1 MVDPSDGREFNIIAR
16 EAVEMANG
24 TVYGLFSGLWTNDG
38 SHQLRLVQRF
48 KSGQIFIN
56 NYGAGGGVPLSF
68 CGVKMIGHGR
78 EKGFEA
84 LYRLSITKTVP
95 IKHG

>member
-1 MVDPSDGREFNIIAR
+1 MVDPSDSREFNVIAR

-38 SHQLRLVQRF
+38 SNQLRLAHRIT
-48 KSGQIFIN
+48 SGQVFIN
-56 NYGAGGGVPLSF
+56 NYGAGEGVPLSF
-68 CGVKMIGHGR
+68 CGVKMSGHER

-84 LYRLSITKTVP
+84 LYRFSVTKTVP

>member
-1 MVDPSDGREFNIIAR
+1 MVDPSDGREFNVIAL

-38 SHQLRLVQRF
+38 SYQLRLAHRF
-48 KSGQIFIN
+48 KSGREFIN

-68 CGVKMIGHGR
+68 CGVKM
-78 EKGFEA
+78 
-84 LYRLSITKTVP
+84 
-95 IKHG
+95 

>member
-1 MVDPSDGREFNIIAR
+1 MDTNDIREFNVIAR

-24 TVYGLFSGLWTNDG
+24 TVYGLFSELWTNDG
-38 SHQLRLVQRF
+38 SHQLRLAHRF
-48 KSGQIFIN
+48 KSGRVLIN

-68 CGVKMIGHGR
+68 CGVKISEHGR
-78 EKGFEA
+78 ERGFEA